1 MPEQDDHKKDQHS
14 GRFRRLGRR
23 LMAELDEERLPPPK
37 EHSAKEHNAKEA
49 PRPEPKEE
57 HKHSTRRSF
66 SMDALNTLWEG
77 GDRAKTEVVRA
88 IAREVRNYVDELGL
102 KEDVHSLIT
111 NYAVEF
117 HATVH
122 LRRLVPPET
131 DAPAKAPAAAAVPE
145 KEPSET
151 EPQSP

>member
-1 MPEQDDHKKDQHS
+1 MPEQDDHKKDPHS

-23 LMAELDEERLPPPK
+23 LMAELDEERVPPP
-37 EHSAKEHNAKEA
+37 SKEA
-49 PRPEPKEE
+49 PRPDAKEE

-88 IAREVRNYVDELGL
+88 IAREVRNYIDELGL
-102 KEDVHSLIT
+102 KDDVHSLIT

-122 LRRLVPPET
+122 LRRLVPPEK
-131 DAPAKAPAAAAVPE
+131 DPPAPVKVPAVVPE
-145 KEPSET
+145 KEPSEP
-151 EPQSP
+151 EPQAP